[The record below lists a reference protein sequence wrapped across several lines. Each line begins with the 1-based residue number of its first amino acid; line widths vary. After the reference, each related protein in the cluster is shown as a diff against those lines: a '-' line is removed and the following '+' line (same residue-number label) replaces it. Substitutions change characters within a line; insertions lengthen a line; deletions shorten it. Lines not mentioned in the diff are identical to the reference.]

1 MGNTYKFDRMFIPLY
16 TQTLTICLHD
26 TQAQNDK
33 ILIMLPDFRV
43 RQRDYLLE
51 ISRALTQELDREKLL
66 ARILKIAIEMLAGQA
81 GIIALKQTEGWR
93 VAAAHGIAPAFLS
106 YLAPL
111 LAEEKV
117 AELDVRELN
126 RMLKEL
132 TYTASMG
139 LLNGTAL
146 PLAAHGQVIGV
157 IFIFRNYPDLF
168 TPNDRVL
175 LQSFANQAAIAV
187 YNAQLYGQVSYEKQ
201 RLDALLDSAADGIL
215 ILNADHTIERVNLAF
230 EKLYNRSRAEITGR
244 QHNEIIRW
252 AVEPQGKT
260 LEEAIANGWPLTPN
274 ATLYVEGDL
283 KRPEPPPIPIGVTYA
298 PLLSSEGKLRN
309 VIVSVRDITHFRTA
323 EEIKSTFIS
332 IVSHELRTPVAL
344 IKGYASTLR
353 RDDAKWDKHTI
364 SDSLAVIEEE
374 ADRLSKMIDDLLDAS
389 RLQAG
394 GLSLNRADVSLST
407 VAGRVA
413 ERFASQSTKHKIV
426 AEFPEKF
433 PVILADET
441 RIEQVIANLVSNSLK
456 YATHGEIRI
465 SGSVRPEQ
473 VIVCV
478 SDEGPGIEAKDL
490 PHIFDRFYR
499 STNAVKQTKG
509 AGLGL
514 YLARAII
521 EAHGG
526 RIWADASTGFPPSGT
541 MRRAQS
547 DSSAQ
552 RPKPDSGARIC
563 FSLPR

>member
-1 MGNTYKFDRMFIPLY
+1 MSIIPS
-16 TQTLTICLHD
+16 
-26 TQAQNDK
+26 
-33 ILIMLPDFRV
+33 MLPDFRV

-51 ISRALTQELDREKLL
+51 ISRALTQELDLEKLL
-66 ARILKIAIEMLAGQA
+66 ARILRISIEMLAGQA
-81 GIIALKQTEGWR
+81 GLIALKLPDGWR

-106 YLAPL
+106 YLTPL

-117 AELDVRELN
+117 RELDVSELN

-139 LLNGTAL
+139 LLNGTGL
-146 PLAAHGQVIGV
+146 PLATHGQVIGV

-175 LQSFANQAAIAV
+175 LQSFADQAAIAV
-187 YNAQLYGQVSYEKQ
+187 FNAQLYGQVTYEKK

-215 ILNADHTIERVNLAF
+215 ILDAQMNIERCNEAF
-230 EKLYNRSRAEITGR
+230 KKFYGLDDDEVTGKP
-244 QHNEIIRW
+244 HNEIIKW
-252 AVEPQGKT
+252 KKPPQGNT
-260 LEEAIANGWPLTPN
+260 LEEAVTNGWPLTPN

-283 KRPEPPPIPIGVTYA
+283 ERPLPPPLPVGITYA
-298 PLLSSEGKLRN
+298 PLLSEEGKLRN
-309 VIVSVRDITHFRTA
+309 IIVSVRDITHFRNA
-323 EEIKSTFIS
+323 DEIKATFIS

-353 RDDAKWDKHTI
+353 RNDARWDKHTI
-364 SDSLAVIEEE
+364 NDSLAVIEEE

-394 GLSLNRADVSLST
+394 GLSLNQADVSLPNLAS
-407 VAGRVA
+407 RVI
-413 ERFASQSTKHKIV
+413 ERFTSQSPKHKLI
-426 AEFPEKF
+426 ADFPQKF
-433 PVILADET
+433 PIILGDEN
-441 RIEQVIANLVSNSLK
+441 RLEQVISNLVSNALK
-456 YATHGEIRI
+456 YTPNGEIKI
-465 SGSVRPEQ
+465 SGTARPDQ
-473 VIVCV
+473 VILCV

-514 YLARAII
+514 YLARAIV

-526 RIWADASTGFPPSGT
+526 HIWADPA
-541 MRRAQS
+541 
-547 DSSAQ
+547 
-552 RPKPDSGARIC
+552 PDSGARIC